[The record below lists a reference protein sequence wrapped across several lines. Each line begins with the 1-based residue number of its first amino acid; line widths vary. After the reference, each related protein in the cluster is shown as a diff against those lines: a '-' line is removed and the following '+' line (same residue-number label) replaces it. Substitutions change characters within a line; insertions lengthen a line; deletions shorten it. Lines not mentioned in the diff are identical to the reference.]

1 MFYDKLE
8 KANYFLENIIE
19 TSDKP
24 TDSRL
29 IMHLLDSPIQDG
41 GQWDMFVNLLMK
53 YIVGPTGSGKTTLV
67 RLLLRFHVPNSG
79 SIFLDGTE
87 ISKINLKDLRS
98 SISLV
103 TQTITLFPMDWIFS
117 RKRNCR

>member
-19 TSDKP
+19 TSDKS

-53 YIVGPTGSGKTTLV
+53 PA
-67 RLLLRFHVPNSG
+67 
-79 SIFLDGTE
+79 
-87 ISKINLKDLRS
+87 
-98 SISLV
+98 
-103 TQTITLFPMDWIFS
+103 LFQ
-117 RKRNCR
+117 KR